1 MHQRLQSVQG
11 VESVAGISLPPV
23 DSPIVPAITVIIDG
37 RTRPRND
44 AERSWSSARYFLITN
59 GLFATLRTPVIRGRE
74 LDERD
79 TPAAPWVAI
88 VNETMA
94 KRFWPGEDPIGKQFR
109 LDVLPEEQMREVVGV
124 VRDIPM
130 RLNEVNGEP
139 IVSTQLWTVTPTDP
153 STFVGV
159 SLLLVVVALGAC
171 VIPVLR
177 ALRVDPIL
185 TLHTE

>member
-37 RTRPRND
+37 RTRPRDD

-79 TPAAPWVAI
+79 TPAAP
-88 VNETMA
+88 
-94 KRFWPGEDPIGKQFR
+94 
-109 LDVLPEEQMREVVGV
+109 
-124 VRDIPM
+124 
-130 RLNEVNGEP
+130 
-139 IVSTQLWTVTPTDP
+139 
-153 STFVGV
+153 
-159 SLLLVVVALGAC
+159 
-171 VIPVLR
+171 
-177 ALRVDPIL
+177 
-185 TLHTE
+185 

>member
-1 MHQRLQSVQG
+1 
-11 VESVAGISLPPV
+11 
-23 DSPIVPAITVIIDG
+23 
-37 RTRPRND
+37 
-44 AERSWSSARYFLITN
+44 
-59 GLFATLRTPVIRGRE
+59 
-74 LDERD
+74 
-79 TPAAPWVAI
+79 VAI